1 MEFLFSDGNYP
12 FAVALVLMLIIAV
25 LEGVLVVIGLGLSQ
39 FIDGLLP
46 DVDLSVDGEVPNMGL
61 SRFLAWLRIGQV
73 PVLIILV
80 MLLMFFGLSGV
91 VMQSLFMSAFGFMLP
106 AIVAVVPAL
115 AVALPLTRLLT
126 GLLGKVLLKDET
138 EAVSSASFIGQVAT
152 ITLGEARQG
161 SPAEARFRDQFGTT
175 HYLMVEPDTDEI
187 YRAGDSV
194 LLVQQKGAVYQC
206 IRPDNQHLQ

>member
-1 MEFLFSDGNYP
+1 
-12 FAVALVLMLIIAV
+12 
-25 LEGVLVVIGLGLSQ
+25 
-39 FIDGLLP
+39 
-46 DVDLSVDGEVPNMGL
+46 
-61 SRFLAWLRIGQV
+61 V

-91 VMQSLFMSAFGFMLP
+91 VLQSLFMSAFGFMLP

-175 HYLMVEPDTDEI
+175 HYLMVEPDADEI

>member
-91 VMQSLFMSAFGFMLP
+91 VLQSLFMSAFGFMMP

-175 HYLMVEPDTDEI
+175 HYLMVEPDGDAI

-194 LLVQQKGAVYQC
+194 LLVQQKGAVYLC

>member
-39 FIDGLLP
+39 LIDGLLP
-46 DVDLSVDGEVPNMGL
+46 DVDLSADGEVPNMGL

-80 MLLMFFGLSGV
+80 LLLMFFGLSGV
-91 VMQSLFMSAFGFMLP
+91 LLQSLLMSAFGFMLP
-106 AIVAVVPAL
+106 AIVAVIPAL

-175 HYLMVEPDTDEI
+175 HYLMVEPDGDET

-194 LLVQQKGAVYQC
+194 LLVQQKGAVYLC